1 MRSLLPVPLMAL
13 VLFAGCGAGQDTADR
28 ELLLEQA
35 ATVEALQAQVAD
47 LEARTATSTAPP
59 TTMVPLTTTSSTTTT
74 PPFTDPLPTAAEVF
88 AAASPSVVF
97 VEVPD
102 GTGSGIVLAD
112 GWVLTNAHVVGRYPE
127 VRLFTSVGEIADVP
141 VHARDWLHDLA
152 LVGPLPEPA
161 SGTLPWLDL
170 SSSEGARV
178 GETVYLVGFPGEV
191 ETEPEATM
199 TAGILSRRRLHP
211 CIDVTF
217 LQVDA
222 LIAGGQSGGALLD
235 ARGDL
240 IGVSGLG
247 GFSDGNFGLV
257 FAAEDAARIL
267 ESLLADGGEAAEPAG
282 RKRQEAS
289 VDYYDSAAFLV
300 TVSET
305 VPALSVRASA
315 PPGADIWLSIDTPDG
330 YPPITAYEADEID
343 FLYGAFGEEDPN
355 AFYADAHL
363 EDDDEALEVRLLPG
377 HYVVSVGYWSPAH
390 SEAIEVTSSHLLV
403 PLVDSENGAVTL
415 RAGDSADG
423 VIGHFADTDRF
434 HLHLDADEQVRIQVD
449 SLGDPV
455 MSLYRNDFLVASND
469 DAGTGLYGAG
479 ASMVVVAPVSGTY
492 DLDISMLGDV
502 PAGYRVTVLA
512 GEDPVCR

>member
-1 MRSLLPVPLMAL
+1 MRSLLLLPVAL
-13 VLFAGCGAGQDTADR
+13 VLLAGCTAGQDPAVSA
-28 ELLLEQA
+28 LLLEQA
-35 ATVEALQAQVAD
+35 ATVESLQAQVAD
-47 LEARTATSTAPP
+47 LEARTATSTAAP
-59 TTMVPLTTTSSTTTT
+59 TTTVPPTTTSSTTTT
-74 PPFTDPLPTAAEVF
+74 PPITDPLPTAAEVF
-88 AAASPSVVF
+88 VAVSPSVVF

-102 GTGSGIVLAD
+102 GTGSGIVLAR
-112 GWVLTNAHVVGRYPE
+112 GWVLTNAHVVGRYPT
-127 VRLFTSVGEIADVP
+127 VRLFTSAGEIADVP

-170 SSSEGARV
+170 SSSEGARI
-178 GETVYLVGFPGEV
+178 GDAVYLVGFPGEV
-191 ETEPEATM
+191 ETEPEATI

-211 CIDVTF
+211 CLDVTF

-257 FAAEDAARIL
+257 FAAEDAAR
-267 ESLLADGGEAAEPAG
+267 LLDPLYAEGSGATEPAG

-300 TVSET
+300 TVTED
-305 VPALSVRASA
+305 VPALTVRASA
-315 PPGADIWLSIDTPDG
+315 PSGADIWLSIDTPDG
-330 YPPITAYEADEID
+330 YPPITAYDVGEID
-343 FLYGAFGEEDPN
+343 HLFGSFGEEDPN
-355 AFYADAHL
+355 AFYANAHL
-363 EDDDEALEVRLLPG
+363 EDDGEALEVRLLPG
-377 HYVVSVGYWSPAH
+377 RYVVSVGYWSLAD

-403 PLVDSENGAVTL
+403 PLEDSENGAVTL

-423 VIGHFADTDRF
+423 VIGHLADTDRF
-434 HLHLDADEQVRIQVD
+434 HLDLDADEQVRIQVD

-455 MSLYRNDFLVASND
+455 MSLYLDDALVASND
-469 DAGTGLYGAG
+469 DAGTGLYGVG
-479 ASMVVVAPVSGTY
+479 ASMVAVAPTSGSY
-492 DLDISMLGDV
+492 DLDVMMLGDV
-502 PAGYRVTVLA
+502 PAGYRITVLA
-512 GEDPVCR
+512 GEDAACR